1 MNLGANFTARLIL
14 AIVSIA
20 LEEAALY
27 AIWRWLLPDIGVP
40 MPLNALII
48 VMAVWG
54 VYAVTNFVIVTRAL
68 RKTTII
74 GLPTMTGSTG
84 RVVEPLDPEGLVR
97 IKSELWGAES
107 AEGEMDVGEEVTVV
121 KQDGLKLFVSKKG
134 TERPVEE
141 EAVNNGEGGEQE
153 SEFTR

>member
-1 MNLGANFTARLIL
+1 MNLGASFTARLIL
-14 AIVSIA
+14 AILSIA

-48 VMAVWG
+48 VMVVWG

-68 RKTTII
+68 RKATIV
-74 GLPTMTGSTG
+74 GLPTMVGSTG
-84 RVVEPLDPEGLVR
+84 RIVKPLDPEGLVR

-121 KQDGLKLFVSKKG
+121 KQDGLKLFVRRRG
-134 TERPVEE
+134 TDRIVEE
-141 EAVNNGEGGEQE
+141 EAVNNGEGGEQG
-153 SEFTR
+153 SEITR

>member
-1 MNLGANFTARLIL
+1 MNLGASFTARLIL
-14 AIVSIA
+14 AILSIA

-48 VMAVWG
+48 VMVVWG

-68 RKTTII
+68 RKTTIV

-84 RVVEPLDPEGLVR
+84 RVVETLDPEGLVR
-97 IKSELWGAES
+97 IKSELWGAKS
-107 AEGEMDVGEEVTVV
+107 IEGDVDVGETITVV

-141 EAVNNGEGGEQE
+141 EAVNTGGGGEQG
-153 SEFTR
+153 SEITR